1 MACWDIGMAAGSS
14 ALAGG
19 EVSLAALE
27 PHCECIRPA
36 APCPPMQVV
45 NRDPVAAQIAHMRQQ
60 MAALRAEN
68 QSLK

>member
-1 MACWDIGMAAGSS
+1 
-14 ALAGG
+14 
-19 EVSLAALE
+19 
-27 PHCECIRPA
+27 
-36 APCPPMQVV
+36 MQVV